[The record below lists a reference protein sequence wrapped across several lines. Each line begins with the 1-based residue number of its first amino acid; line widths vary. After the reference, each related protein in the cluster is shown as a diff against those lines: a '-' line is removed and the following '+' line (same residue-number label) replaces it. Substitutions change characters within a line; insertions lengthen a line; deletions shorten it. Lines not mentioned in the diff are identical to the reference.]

1 MVDYQFFE
9 GQELETMTNQD
20 ALFDRIV
27 RHGASSETL
36 RILLAEYKKNNSP
49 GKALQECLKAVRIY
63 PQDPFLMQMLA
74 ESYAE
79 MGFLSQAEME
89 LEKLTAGMG
98 VLIDA
103 YKLQAKIY
111 QKQNR
116 GEEALRSLRIYLA
129 HRPEDGEALEAF
141 ETLQPP
147 PPAME
152 APASEI
158 KAPAPLKRS
167 EDFREETSE
176 PPQEKTLSEIATST
190 LAEVYV
196 SQGEIEEAL
205 KIYQRVITQNPEDE
219 RTRNRVE
226 ELNALLSPQPFAFG
240 EAPDRV
246 RRNKE
251 RAVAV
256 LETWLSGLRKLYRES
271 VPT

>member
-1 MVDYQFFE
+1 
-9 GQELETMTNQD
+9 MTNQD

-27 RHGASSETL
+27 KHGASSGTL
-36 RILLAEYKKNNSP
+36 RILLAEYKKNSSP
-49 GKALQECLKAVRIY
+49 GKTLQECLKAVRIY

-79 MGFLSQAEME
+79 MGFLSQAEIE
-89 LEKLTAGMG
+89 LEKLTAGMD

-116 GEEALRSLRIYLA
+116 REEALRCLRIYLA

-152 APASEI
+152 APAFET
-158 KAPAPLKRS
+158 KAPAPRERS
-167 EDFREETSE
+167 ELGQETTE
-176 PPQEKTLSEIATST
+176 PPEEKALSEIATST
-190 LAEVYV
+190 LAEVYIN
-196 SQGEIEEAL
+196 QGEIEEAL
-205 KIYQRVITQNPEDE
+205 KIYQRVLTQNPENE

-226 ELNALLSPQPFAFG
+226 ELNALLSPQPSAFG

-256 LETWLSGLRKLYRES
+256 LETWLRDLRKLHRES